1 MNADGAGSDSSPGW
15 ASSSPGS
22 AGMAALD
29 VEHLEEL
36 FGFTLREMLAGSAA
50 DWRVILEHKDA
61 NIDFAVESRLVT
73 VDSDPSAPARIFR
86 CAVDVPDLPH
96 AFAVR
101 GIMSRNRA
109 KEFNEFIV
117 SEELVEELRGPDP
130 GDPEDLGRIQVW
142 ADRHNYFGWS
152 LQALM
157 LFTTWRLPDGS
168 GLLLKIPV
176 ELEQHP
182 GGTGSVWRAAA
193 PAVPLSRAAHMSPPF
208 LRRTMRK
215 YLSKHRSIVAYQ
227 VAPAPDGPGIKCT
240 LLDRR
245 RDVMAFLPDA
255 LHSQLFARVWAKT
268 SLSAVRVV
276 LSEYAKACTAAGS
289 ARSAGPL
296 SFLSGS
302 AGPPLQLRRPGGLRL
317 GPSPFVLHA
326 FSPSRA
332 AEPGPESNV
341 PPGPEANVPAPK
353 ANELFYD
360 FEEGLAAEE
369 RAAAAGPG
377 ALHGT
382 VPEVEGLIAPRV
394 LARSAEAARASLELA
409 LRLESMSLADP
420 APPRRPRPA
429 AEGGEAPPPPP
440 TLPRPVVPPKALA
453 RPRPEEA
460 GPGAE
465 FGHSDGGRML
475 FTCDRVDAILQSEPD
490 LEAEAVAARVAG
502 EWARLSDAERA
513 AWDAAAYSSKRRMSA
528 PSVPVPLPA
537 PGPSG
542 SAPVPSAPGPSAP
555 APAPLPTAAVPR
567 ADAPPALHMARPIAP
582 RGGPEAAVPSK
593 PLDLSGMPSWR
604 KKRVVKKKKNKE
616 AAAPPPQPLR
626 ARPLAPAALPS
637 SDPGFR
643 ALAPQFTFFSGSPYP
658 PLQPPQPAPPPAE
671 ADPTFALVPV
681 TLVYFGTPLQAPQ
694 LQPGTPAAAPAPTPA
709 PAAAAAELETPGAPA
724 QAAPAGIG
732 MQMGRGPDS
741 PSSELKLDL
750 GVLDM
755 VDMDG
760 SIASCSRAVDPS
772 TVDP

>member
-1 MNADGAGSDSSPGW
+1 MNADEASSDSSPGW
-15 ASSSPGS
+15 AGSSPAGAGSSPGS
-22 AGMAALD
+22 AGIAALD

-50 DWRVILEHKDA
+50 DWRVIVEHKDA
-61 NIDFAVESRLVT
+61 NIDVAVEARLVT

-86 CAVDVPDLPH
+86 CVVDAPDLPH

-176 ELEQHP
+176 ELEQYP
-182 GGTGSVWRAAA
+182 GGGSVW
-193 PAVPLSRAAHMSPPF
+193 
-208 LRRTMRK
+208 TMRK
-215 YLSKHRSIVAYQ
+215 YLSTHRSIVAYQ
-227 VAPAPDGPGIKCT
+227 VAPAPDGPGCRIKCT

-276 LSEYAKACTAAGS
+276 LSEYAKACAAAGS
-289 ARSAGPL
+289 ARSTGPL

-326 FSPSRA
+326 FSPQRA
-332 AEPGPESNV
+332 AELGPGPR
-341 PPGPEANVPAPK
+341 PEAGRGPPEPPERAPAPK
-353 ANELFYD
+353 TNELFYD
-360 FEEGLAAEE
+360 FVGIKEEGLAAEE

-409 LRLESMSLADP
+409 LRLESMSLADLP
-420 APPRRPRPA
+420 QLRRPAGPAPA

-453 RPRPEEA
+453 RPRPEEGDPNA
-460 GPGAE
+460 ESGP
-465 FGHSDGGRML
+465 SDGGRML
-475 FTCDRVDAILQSEPD
+475 FTFERADAILQSEPELD
-490 LEAEAVAARVAG
+490 AEAVAARVAG
-502 EWARLSDAERA
+502 QWARLSDAERA
-513 AWDAAAYSSKRRMSA
+513 EWDAAAHSSKRRMSA
-528 PSVPVPLPA
+528 PSVPVPFPA
-537 PGPSG
+537 PVPF

-567 ADAPPALHMARPIAP
+567 ADAPPALRMARPIAP
-582 RGGPEAAVPSK
+582 RAGPEAAVPSK

-604 KKRVVKKKKNKE
+604 KKRVSKKKKE
-616 AAAPPPQPLR
+616 PAPAPPPQPPR

-643 ALAPQFTFFSGSPYP
+643 ALAPQFAFFSGSPYP
-658 PLQPPQPAPPPAE
+658 PSQPPQPAPPPAE
-671 ADPTFALVPV
+671 AAPTFALVPV
-681 TLVYFGTPLQAPQ
+681 TLVYFGTPVQAPQ
-694 LQPGTPAAAPAPTPA
+694 LQPGTPAAAPAPTQA

-741 PSSELKLDL
+741 PLSELKLDL